1 MRSTNVR
8 ATTEYRGRPGRGTRP
23 PSRAR
28 TRALFAGLRDVAW
41 AERRVYAYAAGGRSD
56 GSVLPRLLRVLGGLR
71 GSDRRRRDA
80 YNELEWRLE
89 HQGGVS
95 DAAVDAIPFVCAIL
109 RERPGRAWQRR
120 ALLSLLALLA
130 VPQPGNLFP
139 AVVDP
144 ERDYRAADPRCFHAC
159 VDLDLARRCFEAVER
174 ELETIVRFV
183 HDPSARV
190 AVEAIG
196 LCALFRRRAELTLP
210 ALRAPHADEACA
222 AVALIADAMLA
233 GGQHG
238 AVFRTTLAEGSPVLR
253 AAAACALA
261 IATPHEMTAAALA
274 AMSAVAVVPMPFAF
288 GGDWLDV
295 ARACLERL
303 VDDSP

>member
-1 MRSTNVR
+1 MPSTSAQR
-8 ATTEYRGRPGRGTRP
+8 DGRPPGRRTRQ

-41 AERRVYAYAAGGRSD
+41 TEHRVYGAPRD
-56 GSVLPRLLRVLGGLR
+56 GSAVPRLLRVLGGLR

-80 YNELEWRLE
+80 YNALEWQLE
-89 HQGGVS
+89 HQGGLS
-95 DAAVDAIPFVCAIL
+95 DAAPDAIPFIAAIL

-144 ERDYRAADPRCFHAC
+144 ERDYRALDPRCFHAC

-174 ELETIVRFV
+174 ELETIVGFV

-196 LCALFRRRAELTLP
+196 LCALFRRRAALTLP
-210 ALRAPHADEACA
+210 VLRAPHADDACA
-222 AVALIADAMLA
+222 ANAMIADAMLA

-238 AVFRTTLAEGSPVLR
+238 AAFREALAEGSLVMR

-261 IATPHEMTAAALA
+261 IAAPDELTAPALA
-274 AMSAVAVVPMPFAF
+274 AMSAATVAPTPFAF
-288 GGDWLDV
+288 GGDWLDI
-295 ARACLERL
+295 ARTCLARL
-303 VDDSP
+303 VAD